1 MKNIYIKPI
10 TELTTVEP
18 ARIMAGSFIQYKENG
33 FVNTKVGHYVGGIL
47 HSYKDEVNNGDDEY
61 INLAKGHNC
70 WDEESDEWDKW

>member
-1 MKNIYIKPI
+1 M
-10 TELTTVEP
+10 
-18 ARIMAGSFIQYKENG
+18 S
-33 FVNTKVGHYVGGIL
+33 GIL